1 MKTDTRTYTMGAR
14 ADAVDATRERIARAA
29 LARFIAD
36 SYDAVTIA
44 SVAKDA
50 GVSHQTVLN
59 HFASKEG
66 LFTAAAER
74 FGADVVKLR
83 GERTGQDAASAVALA
98 IEQYEATGDGNV
110 RLAMLD
116 DRIPAVKAAMDVG
129 RATHQAWLAEVFAD
143 ELPSGAAERAHV
155 LSQLHAATDVYTW
168 KLLRRDFGLG
178 RRATQKVMTDTVT
191 AILDSKGMTP

>member
-1 MKTDTRTYTMGAR
+1 MKTETRTYTMRAR

-29 LARFIAD
+29 LARFINE

-66 LFTAAAER
+66 LFTAATER
-74 FGADVVKLR
+74 FGADIMKLR
-83 GERTGQDAASAVALA
+83 GERSGHDAASAVALA

-116 DRIPAVKAAMDVG
+116 DRIPAVKAALDFG
-129 RATHQAWLAEVFAD
+129 RTTHQAWLAEVFAD
-143 ELPSGAAERAHV
+143 ELPSDPARRSHLV
-155 LSQLHAATDVYTW
+155 LQLHAATDVYAW
-168 KLLRRDFGLG
+168 KLLRRDLGLG
-178 RRATQKVMTDTVT
+178 RRATQKVMTDTVS
-191 AILDSKGMTP
+191 AIIDSTRKES